1 MGKFL
6 ITKCPVCGDKITVT
20 SIKCNSCNIEIRGNF
35 ELDDFFK
42 LNDEQLSFLKT
53 FIKNRG
59 SIKDVEKELG
69 ISYPTVRNKLDDI
82 IETLGYKVERDR
94 EYDRKKNEILQKL
107 ENGEITSA
115 EAIKMLKEL
124 EQF

>member
-1 MGKFL
+1 MIKKIL
-6 ITKCPVCGDKITVT
+6 TKCPICGDKMVVT
-20 SIKCNSCNIEIRGNF
+20 SLKCLSCNVEISGNF

-42 LNDEQLSFLKT
+42 LNNEQLSFLKS
-53 FIKNRG
+53 FIRNRG

-69 ISYPTVRNKLDDI
+69 ISYPTVRNRLDEI

-94 EYDRKKNEILQKL
+94 NYEKKKNEILQKL
-107 ENGEITSA
+107 ENGEITSN

-124 EQF
+124 EQI